1 MDCVGTLSN
10 GSCRTLALMVLSR
23 SLFRFPALLACALA
37 LATLRAD
44 DAPAP
49 TPDADS
55 GDNDTMPRRTLASLI
70 ERQQALLDDA
80 AKQGENID
88 QDALRSQLQS
98 ICHEYD
104 ILLHQAPKM
113 AEAYADYGYLL
124 RQVGMRQESVGLELK
139 ANELNPN
146 IPMVKNE
153 IGNYLAEVG
162 KPLEAVGYFT
172 AAIKLAPNEPL
183 YHFQLGT
190 LLLNARDEFIKS
202 GSWTSE
208 SINRTLL
215 DAFKHAADLA
225 PDNIQYALAYGT
237 AFYDV
242 PQPDWSAALK
252 FWAGKEAGAPSAIE
266 RQTYELEE
274 AKVFSLM
281 GQPGRARK
289 VLDLITEPD
298 LRERRQKLVAE
309 LDQTAKK

>member
-1 MDCVGTLSN
+1 MVPFRPVSRL
-10 GSCRTLALMVLSR
+10 LA
-23 SLFRFPALLACALA
+23 AAACALA
-37 LATLRAD
+37 LASLRAD

-49 TPDADS
+49 ES
-55 GDNDTMPRRTLASLI
+55 GDNDTMPRRTLAQLI

-80 AKQGENID
+80 SKQGESLD

-104 ILLHQAPKM
+104 LLLHQAPKM

-153 IGNYLAEVG
+153 IGNYLAETG

-183 YHFQLGT
+183 YHYQLGK
-190 LLLNARDEFIKS
+190 LLLTARDEFIKS
-202 GSWTSE
+202 GNWTSE
-208 SINRTLL
+208 SIDRTML
-215 DAFKHAADLA
+215 DAFRHAADLA
-225 PDNIQYALAYGT
+225 PDNVTYTLAYGT
-237 AFYDV
+237 VFYDL
-242 PQPDWSAALK
+242 PHPDWAAALK
-252 FWAGKEAGAPSAIE
+252 FWAEKEAGSQSAIE
-266 RQTYELEE
+266 RQTYQLEE

-281 GQPGRARK
+281 GQPERARK
-289 VLDLITEPD
+289 VLDLVTEKD
-298 LRERRQKLVAE
+298 LQGRRQKLVAE